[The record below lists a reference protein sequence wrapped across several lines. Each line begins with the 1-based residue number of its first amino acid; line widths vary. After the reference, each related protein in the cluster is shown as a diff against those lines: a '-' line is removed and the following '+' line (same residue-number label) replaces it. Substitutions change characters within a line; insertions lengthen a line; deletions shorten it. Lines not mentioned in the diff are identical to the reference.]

1 MNASCHFRWVCLVLA
16 ILPLRG
22 RAADANDATAHFQSY
37 LAGCGTN
44 EIRCLWFLNNEPK
57 VGMVMTLNLQAETAF
72 TVREVFNWAC
82 QSSQTHPLTH
92 AQVISLRDL
101 TGKLPGSDSKIE
113 FRHAVSVAIW
123 CKDKPEIFH
132 YDRQHPPAEIQRLY
146 DLGGG
151 YFYQGIN

>member
-1 MNASCHFRWVCLVLA
+1 MLA
-16 ILPLRG
+16 ILPLRA

-37 LAGCGTN
+37 LASCGTN

-57 VGMVMTLNLQAETAF
+57 VGMVMTLNLQQETAF
-72 TVREVFNWAC
+72 TVREVFNWAY
-82 QSSQTHPLTH
+82 QSSETHPLTH

-101 TGKLPGSDSKIE
+101 TGKLPGSDPKIE
-113 FRHAVSVAIW
+113 FRHAVSVAVW
-123 CKDKPEIFH
+123 RNGTPEIYH

-151 YFYQGIN
+151 YFYRGND